1 MKKQKAPR
9 LVTVAIFSTVTLIFW
24 VFFSLYNVLTSK
36 PSANVDPKLLEPL
49 DPNLNRDTLSKLQER
64 VFFDEQDVD
73 FNALPSIILESPSP
87 EPTQFAEEEPESLT
101 PLPAEEVTPQGG

>member
-36 PSANVDPKLLEPL
+36 PPTHVDSKLLEPL
-49 DPNLNRDTLSKLQER
+49 DPNLDRDALGKLQER
-64 VFFDEQDVD
+64 VFFNEQDVD
-73 FNALPSIILESPSP
+73 FTALPSIILTNPTP
-87 EPTQFAEEEPESLT
+87 EPTQAEEQLPSLT
-101 PLPAEEVTPQGG
+101 PIPTGEVTPQGG